1 MKKLLLIAILLF
13 ALPVYAKDF
22 AIENGTV
29 TLLNV
34 TSAGNIFL
42 VPSGGFVGIGTT
54 VMSQL
59 LTVAGNANI
68 TGTLYAAGLFGNA
81 ENLTG
86 IGNSNISILYGANA
100 SNQSQLMPAR
110 VSEEGNLMFS
120 IREGTG
126 TGWDRVSGNI
136 YPSTLTDNV
145 GIGTANPTF
154 KLDVNSVINAS
165 GLLINGSAMT
175 SGSTSLPAAN
185 ITAGTFGSGLFT
197 FPSGLNITQGGL
209 LVNGNVGIGTTG
221 PSQKFHIYDVGTTP
235 RIRIGAS
242 SGYGDGY
249 VSFYSDGASN
259 ANDYL
264 SFGANTYDSLVV
276 KHGGNVGIG
285 SVAPA
290 STLEV
295 NGTVRITPTATGTCN
310 AAVEGSIFYNITE
323 KHMYMCNSTN
333 WLRLDNTY
341 I

>member
-68 TGTLYAAGLFGNA
+68 TGTLYAGGLFGNA

-154 KLDVNSVINAS
+154 KLDVNGVINAS

-209 LVNGNVGIGTTG
+209 LVNGNVGIGTTA
-221 PSQKFHIYDVGTTP
+221 PSQLLHVSAGHILLDNNKEL
-235 RIRIGAS
+235 RQKDS
-242 SGYGDGY
+242 SGTERTIVYLDSSNQLNVG
-249 VSFYSDGASN
+249 SSASGAVRFIGGGSYTERMRIHT
-259 ANDYL
+259 D
-264 SFGANTYDSLVV
+264 
-276 KHGGNVGIG
+276 GNVGIG
-285 SVAPA
+285 SVVPA
-290 STLEV
+290 STD
-295 NGTVRITPTATGTCN
+295 R
-310 AAVEGSIFYNITE
+310 
-323 KHMYMCNSTN
+323 K
-333 WLRLDNTY
+333 
-341 I
+341 

>member
-68 TGTLYAAGLFGNA
+68 TGTLYAGGLFGNA

-154 KLDVNSVINAS
+154 KLDVNGVINAS

-185 ITAGTFGSGLFT
+185 ITAGTFGSGLYT

-209 LVNGNVGIGTTG
+209 IVAAGSVGIGTTSPG
-221 PSQKFHIYDVGTTP
+221 AKMDINVDVSTSTGDGLIIKNLATTDGGTTLVP
-235 RIRIGAS
+235 NAWMKFYLNSLRNAGAIVAGRDS
-242 SGYGDGY
+242 AYGSAAQAD
-249 VSFYSDGASN
+249 SNLQFY
-259 ANDYL
+259 
-264 SFGANTYDSLVV
+264 
-276 KHGGNVGIG
+276 
-285 SVAPA
+285 
-290 STLEV
+290 
-295 NGTVRITPTATGTCN
+295 TA
-310 AAVEGSIFYNITE
+310 
-323 KHMYMCNSTN
+323 
-333 WLRLDNTY
+333 LDDV
-341 I
+341 